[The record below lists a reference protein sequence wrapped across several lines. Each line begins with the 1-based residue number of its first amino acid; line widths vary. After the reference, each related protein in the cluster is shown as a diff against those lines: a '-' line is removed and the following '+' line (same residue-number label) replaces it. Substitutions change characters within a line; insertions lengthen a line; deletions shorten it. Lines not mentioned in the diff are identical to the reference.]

1 MNSFNLVDG
10 YIDILSEVGRWKII
24 PMRGLY
30 DLNNFGIKYPTFCR
44 KIKKLESEGL
54 VRSILGN
61 NKRKFITLTSK
72 GSEVCP
78 YGVSFDDAEDSLN
91 HDLIATNVVTK
102 LIEYKNF
109 KTGQVQC
116 FGRGLDVEPDGL
128 IFGQK
133 NGKEYSLAI
142 EVELHQKSKL
152 RLTDKLIKYSN
163 SIYYSY
169 VIYIINKEAT
179 FRAYKSVLENMTNDV
194 RRKVILLLDKDLT
207 PARFNFLE
215 AQCLFQNKDVSFEG
229 IFGE

>member
-1 MNSFNLVDG
+1 MTSFHLVDG

-30 DLNNFGIKYPTFCR
+30 ELNSFGIQYATFCR

-61 NKRKFITLTSK
+61 NKRKFITLTNK
-72 GSEVCP
+72 GTEICP
-78 YGVSFDDAEDSLN
+78 YGVSFDDLEDSLN
-91 HDLIATNVVTK
+91 HDLIATNIVTK

-133 NGKEYSLAI
+133 NGREYSLAI
-142 EVELHQKSKL
+142 EVELHQKSKS
-152 RLTDKLIKYSN
+152 RVSDKLIKYAN
-163 SIYYSY
+163 SVYYSY
-169 VIYIINKEAT
+169 VIYILNKEST
-179 FRAYKSVLENMTNDV
+179 YRAYKMILESMNDEV
-194 RRKVILLLDKDLT
+194 RRKVILLFDINLT
-207 PARFNFLE
+207 PTRFNFKD
-215 AQCLFQNKDVSFEG
+215 AQCLFQGKNVSFED

>member
-1 MNSFNLVDG
+1 MRSFYLIDS

-24 PMRGLY
+24 SMKSLY
-30 DLNNFGIKYPTFCR
+30 EGMSFKTSYQMFCR
-44 KIKKLESEGL
+44 KIKKLESEGY
-54 VRSILGN
+54 VRSIIGDRR
-61 NKRKFITLTSK
+61 RKLITLTTR

-78 YGVSFDDAEDSLN
+78 YGISFDEAEDSLN

-102 LIEYKNF
+102 MIEFENF

-116 FGRGLDVEPDGL
+116 FGRGLDVEPDGV

-142 EVELHQKSKL
+142 EVELHQKSKT

-179 FRAYKSVLENMTNDV
+179 FRAYKKILENMTEDV
-194 RRKVILLLDKDLT
+194 HRKIILLLDMELT
-207 PARFNFLE
+207 ATSFNYRKAKCYFKNDEKIFLE
-215 AQCLFQNKDVSFEG
+215 

>member
-1 MNSFNLVDG
+1 MNNFYLVDG

-30 DLNNFGIKYPTFCR
+30 ETRNFDIAYQTFCR
-44 KIKKLESEGL
+44 KIRKLEDEGL

-78 YGVSFDDAEDSLN
+78 YGVSFNDSEDSLN
-91 HDLIATNVVTK
+91 HDLIATNIVTK

-142 EVELHQKSKL
+142 EVELHQKSKS
-152 RLTDKLIKYSN
+152 RLMDKLIKYTS
-163 SIYYSY
+163 SVYYSY
-169 VIYIINKEAT
+169 VIYVINKEAT
-179 FRAYKSVLENMTNDV
+179 YRSYKKILENMNDEV
-194 RRKVILLLDKDLT
+194 RRKVILLLDRDLT
-207 PARFNFLE
+207 LTRFNFLE
-215 AQCLFQNKDVSFEG
+215 AHCLFQNKDMSFEE

>member
-1 MNSFNLVDG
+1 MTSFHLVDG

-30 DLNNFGIKYPTFCR
+30 ELNGFGIQYATFCR

-61 NKRKFITLTSK
+61 NKRKFITLTNK
-72 GSEVCP
+72 GTEICP
-78 YGVSFDDAEDSLN
+78 YGVSFDDLEDSLN
-91 HDLIATNVVTK
+91 HDLTATNIVTK

-133 NGKEYSLAI
+133 NGREYSLAI
-142 EVELHQKSKL
+142 EVELHQKSKS
-152 RLTDKLIKYSN
+152 RVSDKLIKYAN

-169 VIYIINKEAT
+169 VIYILNKEST
-179 FRAYKSVLENMTNDV
+179 YRAYKMILESMNDEV
-194 RRKVILLLDKDLT
+194 RRKVILLFDINLT
-207 PARFNFLE
+207 PTRFHFKD
-215 AQCLFQNKDVSFEG
+215 AQCLFQGKNVSFEE

>member
-1 MNSFNLVDG
+1 MSSFHLVDG

-30 DLNNFGIKYPTFCR
+30 KLKDFGIKYPTFCR

-61 NKRKFITLTSK
+61 NKRKFITLTNK
-72 GSEVCP
+72 GSEICP
-78 YGVSFDDAEDSLN
+78 YGISFDDVEDSLN
-91 HDLIATNVVTK
+91 HDLTATNIVTK

-142 EVELHQKSKL
+142 EVELHQKSKS
-152 RLTDKLIKYSN
+152 RLTDKLIKYTN

-169 VIYIINKEAT
+169 VIYVINKET
-179 FRAYKSVLENMTNDV
+179 TYRAYKMVLENMTDDV
-194 RRKVILLLDKDLT
+194 RRKVILLLDIGLSPT
-207 PARFNFLE
+207 RFNFKE
-215 AQCLFQNKDVSFEG
+215 AQCLFQNKDVSFED

>member
-1 MNSFNLVDG
+1 MKSFYLIDG

-24 PMRGLY
+24 PMKSLY
-30 DLNNFGIKYPTFCR
+30 ERKNFSISYQMFCR
-44 KIKKLESEGL
+44 KIKKLESEGF
-54 VRSILGN
+54 VRSILGD
-61 NKRKFITLTSK
+61 KRRKFITLTPK

-78 YGVSFDDAEDSLN
+78 YGVNFDEAEDSLN
-91 HDLIATNVVTK
+91 HDLIATNIVTK
-102 LIEYKNF
+102 MIEFKNF

-116 FGRGLDVEPDGL
+116 FGRGLDIEPDGL

-142 EVELHQKSKL
+142 EVELHQKSKT

-169 VIYIINKEAT
+169 VIYVINKET
-179 FRAYKSVLENMTNDV
+179 TYRSYKKILENMTDDV
-194 RRKVILLLDKDLT
+194 RRKVILLLDDELT
-207 PARFNFLE
+207 PTRFNFE
-215 AQCLFQNKDVSFEG
+215 KAHCYFKSEEKSFMD